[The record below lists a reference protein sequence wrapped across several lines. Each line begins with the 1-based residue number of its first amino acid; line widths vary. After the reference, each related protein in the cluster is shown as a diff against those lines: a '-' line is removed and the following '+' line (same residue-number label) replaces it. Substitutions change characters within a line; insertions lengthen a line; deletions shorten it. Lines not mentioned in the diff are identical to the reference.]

1 LALSTENRNL
11 KLETKMNAPV
21 ADILSRIDQL
31 SREELNELEKTLT
44 RRLPDESSPRTRSGN
59 WKRKALIFGIIAAV
73 LAAVIG
79 IITYLTS
86 KETLA
91 ASNRKDEFGAE
102 VGFKIDQYRF
112 RDRSR
117 LIFTSGSGS
126 SLVYDFSPLLIDKIE
141 RQSWLGDG
149 RVIYL
154 NLLVKP
160 NSKAPVSPARIIYD
174 FHRGETYIYSPLRL
188 SRTGASSER
197 WLSEAEFDGLL
208 ARFAE

>member
-1 LALSTENRNL
+1 
-11 KLETKMNAPV
+11 MNAPV

-31 SREELNELEKTLT
+31 TREELNELEKTLT
-44 RRLPDESSPRTRSGN
+44 RHQPDESSLKPRSGS
-59 WKRKALIFGIIAAV
+59 WKRKALIIGIIAAA

-79 IITYLTS
+79 IVTYLTS

-91 ASNRKDEFGAE
+91 ANNRKDEFGAD
-102 VGFKIDQYRF
+102 VGYKIDQYRF
-112 RDRSR
+112 RDRSQ
-117 LIFTSGSGS
+117 LIFTSGSGT
-126 SLVYDFSPLLIDKIE
+126 SLVYNFSPLLIDKIE
-141 RQSWLGDG
+141 RQSWLANG

-160 NSKAPVSPARIIYD
+160 NSRTVVSPARIIYD

-188 SRTGASSER
+188 SRTASSSER

-208 ARFAE
+208 ARFAQ